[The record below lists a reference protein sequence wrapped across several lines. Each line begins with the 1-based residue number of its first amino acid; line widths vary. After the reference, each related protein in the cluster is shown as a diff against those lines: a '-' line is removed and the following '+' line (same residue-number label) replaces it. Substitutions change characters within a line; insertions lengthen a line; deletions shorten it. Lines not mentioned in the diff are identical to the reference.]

1 MSTAYLILVLFGFII
16 YFLPFMI
23 ANSRRH
29 HNQGGIF
36 ILNLLLGWTAIGW
49 VIALVM
55 ACGSK
60 K

>member
-1 MSTAYLILVLFGFII
+1 
-16 YFLPFMI
+16 MI
-23 ANSRRH
+23 ANSRGH

-36 ILNLLLGWTAIGW
+36 ILNFLLGWTAIGW
-49 VIALVM
+49 IIALVM